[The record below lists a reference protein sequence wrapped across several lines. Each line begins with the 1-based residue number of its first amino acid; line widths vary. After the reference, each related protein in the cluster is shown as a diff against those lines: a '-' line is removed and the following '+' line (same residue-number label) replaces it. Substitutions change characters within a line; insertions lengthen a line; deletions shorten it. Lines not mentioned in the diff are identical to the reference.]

1 MVMCCTSLHFSSGFA
16 SSTRAMTP
24 AAMGALALVP
34 VWPEVQPLWRSVVI
48 TFRSPLLPLL

>member
-34 VWPEVQPLWRSVVI
+34 VCPEVQPLWRSVVI